1 MRIGVIV
8 NRFFPA
14 HFDNEYRG
22 HPAAL
27 ALLSAFLL
35 LKAFA
40 SINQVGVNPWWSNRA
55 VLQGIEAVPLGA
67 FGSTEADV
75 ALALFA
81 WWGVEGL
88 AWVALGV
95 FALFRYRAMVPL
107 YFLISA
113 ATKIADQAIVEASP
127 LTGMLGVG
135 ATPPY
140 AAITLL
146 LIGLALSLTPS
157 RRRDNEA

>member
-1 MRIGVIV
+1 MMDRL
-8 NRFFPA
+8 FPA
-14 HFDNEYRG
+14 RFDNDYRG
-22 HPAAL
+22 QPAAL
-27 ALLSAFLL
+27 ALLGAFLL

-40 SINQVGVNPWWSNRA
+40 SINQIGVNPWWSSRA
-55 VLQGIEAVPLGA
+55 VLQGIEAVPLRA

-88 AWVALGV
+88 AWVSLGV
-95 FALFRYRAMVPL
+95 MVLFRYRAMVPL
-107 YFLISA
+107 YFLIAA
-113 ATKIADQAIVEASP
+113 ATKSADQAIVEASP

-140 AAITLL
+140 AAIALL
-146 LIGLALSLTPS
+146 LVGLALSLTPA
-157 RRRDNEA
+157 RRRDIGA